1 MDGSESAEP
10 MKVPED
16 PMIIGRKLTSRAGV
30 LEQQEPDLDL
40 AIYRQVTTFG
50 GFVHF

>member
-10 MKVPED
+10 MKVLEHSV
-16 PMIIGRKLTSRAGV
+16 ILRKKFTSRAGV

-40 AIYRQVTTFG
+40 AFYC
-50 GFVHF
+50 

>member
-16 PMIIGRKLTSRAGV
+16 PVIIGRKLTSRAGV

-40 AIYRQVTTFG
+40 AVYRRAAMFG